1 MDDKKIDIQKTI
13 NHWIT
18 RSDQDNETMIHLYNS
33 KDHHWA
39 LFMGH
44 LVIERL
50 LKAFVVKRTGDHA
63 PFSHDLRRLAKL
75 SEIEFNDEYKRW
87 LDTITTFNLN
97 ARYDDYKQD
106 FYKKC
111 TSEYTKKWISNIKT
125 LKEWIKMKL

>member
-1 MDDKKIDIQKTI
+1 MDNKKIDIQKTI

-18 RSDQDNETMIHLYNS
+18 ISDQDYETMIHLYNS
-33 KDHHWA
+33 KDYHWA

-50 LKAFVVKRTGDHA
+50 LKAFVVKKTDNHS
-63 PFSHDLRRLAKL
+63 PFTHDLRRLSKL
-75 SEIEFNDEYKRW
+75 SEIEFDDEYKRW

-111 TSEYTKKWISNIKT
+111 TSEYTDQWISNIKT
-125 LKEWIKMKL
+125 LREWIKMKL

>member
-1 MDDKKIDIQKTI
+1 MEESKINIEKVY
-13 NHWIT
+13 NHWIL
-18 RSDQDNETMIHLYNS
+18 RSDQDFETMINLYNS
-33 KDHHWA
+33 KDYHWA

-50 LKAFVVKRTGDHA
+50 LKAEIVKVTQAHA
-63 PFSHDLRRLAKL
+63 PYLHDLRRLSKL
-75 SEIEFNDEYKRW
+75 SLMDFSDEQKKI

-111 TSEYTKKWISNIKT
+111 TSTYADIWIVKIK
-125 LKEWIKMKL
+125 EMQQWIKSKL

>member
-1 MDDKKIDIQKTI
+1 MDNKKIDIQKTI

-18 RSDQDNETMIHLYNS
+18 RSDQDYETMIHLYNS
-33 KDHHWA
+33 KDYHWA

-50 LKAFVVKRTGDHA
+50 LKAFVVRKTDNHS
-63 PFSHDLRRLAKL
+63 PFIHDLRRLSKL
-75 SEIEFNDEYKRW
+75 SGIVFIDEYKRW

-111 TSEYTKKWISNIKT
+111 TSEYTDQWISNIKT
-125 LKEWIKMKL
+125 LREWIKMKL